1 MLLPE
6 HLRVKVIQVNIS
18 LLGHFL
24 TEGFPEKLCYLASTD
39 DLALQLS
46 LNLFL
51 QETDFCHLMPI
62 WQFFSLFAFFC
73 LFQRTSLKY
82 NLYKVH
88 SLRCTFQ
95 WVLINVQAHVTT
107 TKTKVQNV
115 SITSEVLSCIFSVSA
130 LFSYSPRN
138 HWSGF
143 CHSRPQWSFLD
154 FNVNRIIQ
162 YIIFMPGLSHSMWY
176 FSEVCCCYIISS

>member
-95 WVLINVQAHVTT
+95 WVLINVQGHVTT
-107 TKTKVQNV
+107 TQSKRQNA
-115 SITSEVLSCIFSVSA
+115 SSLQKSFPASSQSVLSSATVLGTTDLVSVTVDHSG
-130 LFSYSPRN
+130 LFLTLMWIELYST
-138 HWSGF
+138 
-143 CHSRPQWSFLD
+143 
-154 FNVNRIIQ
+154 
-162 YIIFMPGLSHSMWY
+162 
-176 FSEVCCCYIISS
+176 